1 MWLVRAMN
9 LLYSRCHRRPR
20 PMIIWRASIWKA
32 INIRK
37 KISNARASPSPV
49 SQRKREESKRLSE
62 QGCWFSSDPGELP
75 ARNAWSLS
83 LTTPRLIEAWE
94 RAVKTVE
101 WRLVYGFCDF
111 VNHRQRSLSLQL
123 MRCQWQLLDCR
134 QRTVEVFEDESL
146 IEFSSRPCITV
157 IGLHF
162 TWSL

>member
-1 MWLVRAMN
+1 MTSQSDELTVLEVSSSTETYDNMACID
-9 LLYSRCHRRPR
+9 LKSDQHP
-20 PMIIWRASIWKA
+20 
-32 INIRK
+32 K

-111 VNHRQRSLSLQL
+111 ANHRQRSLSLQL